1 MTVKLSRRLA
11 AVARHVPP
19 GTVVADIGADHAL
32 LPLHLVGGEIAS
44 RVVAVEAG
52 CGPYDIAVA
61 AVRRSGL
68 EKSIEVRLGDGLQV
82 LVPGE
87 AGVVVLAGMGGETI
101 CRILAAGRP
110 VLEQLDRLIV
120 QPMRDVPL
128 VRRWLA
134 DNGWRLRE
142 EEVVQEE
149 GHYYIIMVAGP
160 GREKIDDVL
169 LELGPRLLEKRDP
182 VLFNFLQHRRNQI
195 TAVLEG
201 LGKARGNMAGKKAG
215 RLKKEAE
222 KIREVLENWP

>member
-19 GTVVADIGADHAL
+19 GSVVADIGADHAL
-32 LPLHLVGGEIAS
+32 LPLYLVGGGIVS
-44 RVVAVEAG
+44 RAVAVEAG
-52 CGPYDIAVA
+52 CGPYDAAVA

-68 EKSIEVRLGDGLQV
+68 GKSIEVRLGDGLQV
-82 LVPGE
+82 LAPGE
-87 AGVVVLAGMGGETI
+87 VGVAVLAGMGGETI
-101 CRILAAGRP
+101 CRILAAGRS
-110 VLEQLDRLIV
+110 VLEQMDRLIV

-149 GHYYIIMVAGP
+149 GHYYIVMAAIP
-160 GREKIDDVL
+160 GKEKIDDIL

-195 TAVLEG
+195 AAVLKD
-201 LGKARGNMAGKKAG
+201 LGKSRDKRTDIKGE

-222 KIREVLENWP
+222 KIREVLDNWP